1 MDPITIAMGL
11 AQFAPGIIKW
21 MTGSDKAAD
30 VAGKVIDVAKAVTG
44 KDTPEGALQVLQA
57 DPALVMQFQQSM
69 AQLEADLDRAYLADR
84 QDARKRDAA
93 LIQAGLRNH
102 RADTMYVLAVCVIVG
117 LVYAVWQAAD
127 MSEFTKGVITLVL
140 GRFLGYLDGIYNFE
154 FGTTRTS
161 RTKDMTI
168 DQLTRGRDGS

>member
-11 AQFAPGIIKW
+11 AQFAPGVIKW
-21 MTGSDKAAD
+21 LTGSDKAAL
-30 VAGKVIDVAKAVTG
+30 VADKVVDVAKVVTG
-44 KDTPEGALQVLQA
+44 KGTPEEALQALQA
-57 DPALVMQFQQSM
+57 DPALVLQFQQSM
-69 AQLEADLDRAYLADR
+69 AALEADLDRAYLADR

-93 LIQAGLRNH
+93 FLEHGLRNR

-161 RTKDMTI
+161 RTKDLTI